1 MRVLL
6 FGTYDTATHPRVAT
20 IAEGLAASGLDVAE
34 VNAPLGLDTAAR
46 VDMLARPWTAPLLV
60 LRLARRWTT
69 LARAARRQP
78 RPDVVVVGYL
88 GHFDVH
94 LARLVF
100 PRRVP
105 VVLDHLVG
113 ASDTGRDRRLDGGP
127 RQFLLRLID
136 AAALRAASIIVVDT
150 DEHLA
155 ALPPRH
161 RGRGVV
167 VPVGA
172 PSAWAQ
178 AAPDPEPAPD
188 PAAPL
193 RVVFYG
199 LYTPLQGTPVIG
211 AALGLLAGEPVE
223 ATMIGTGQD
232 EAQTKAAAA
241 ANPAVRWLDWVP
253 AAELPA
259 VVAGHDVALGIFST
273 GAKAQRVVPNKVF
286 QSAAAGCAIVTSDT
300 PPQRRMLGD
309 AAVLV
314 PPGDAG
320 ALAAALRRLAAD
332 RGEVARRRQRSRQL
346 TAEQYAP
353 AQIVAP
359 LLRRLLPAG
368 STPLAHPPAAPA
380 APEGASGMASPR
392 PTTAAPALARPD
404 AVAPLAPNA
413 WMRWDLVQRMLPGEV
428 TDVLEVGCGQG
439 AFGARLAQRYHY
451 LGVEPDPTSF
461 AVAQRRVAA
470 VAPGGEVRNELVADL
485 GAAQFDLVCAFEV
498 LEHLED
504 DKAAL
509 TEWAARLRPGGWL
522 MISVPAHQRRFAP
535 WDELVGHFRRYDP
548 PVLADLLAS
557 SGFGDIQVRQYGFP
571 LVYATEAVRNRI
583 AARRLGRAAAGSSVE
598 ERTAGSARQ
607 LQPDEGLRAAA
618 IRYGVLPFRVLQRSF
633 PERGTGLVALAR
645 LIS

>member
-6 FGTYDTATHPRVAT
+6 FGTYDTAMHPRVAT

-60 LRLARRWTT
+60 ARLARRWTT

-100 PRRVP
+100 RRVP

-127 RQFLLRLID
+127 RQVLLRLID

-161 RGRGVV
+161 RGRAVV

-172 PSAWAQ
+172 PAAWAA
-178 AAPDPEPAPD
+178 AAPAAAPEAARD

-211 AALGLLAGEPVE
+211 AALGALAGEPVE
-223 ATMIGTGQD
+223 VTMIGTGQD
-232 EAQTKAAAA
+232 EAQAKAAAA

-259 VVAGHDVALGIFST
+259 VVAGHDVALGIFGT

-286 QSAAAGCAIVTSDT
+286 QGAAAGCAIVTSDT
-300 PPQRRMLGD
+300 PPQRRVLGD

-320 ALAAALRRLAAD
+320 ALAAALRALAAD
-332 RGEVARRRQRSRQL
+332 RGEVARLRQRSRQL
-346 TAEQYAP
+346 TAQQYAP
-353 AQIVAP
+353 AQVVAP

-368 STPLAHPPAAPA
+368 SSLAAPANTPA
-380 APEGASGMASPR
+380 APEGAGAMAPPR
-392 PTTAAPALARPD
+392 PTPAAPALARPD
-404 AVAPLAPNA
+404 AVAPLAPNS
-413 WMRWDLVQRMLPGEV
+413 WMRWDLVQRMLPGGV

-470 VAPGGEVRNELVADL
+470 VAPGGEVRNELVADI

-498 LEHLED
+498 LEHIED

-535 WDELVGHFRRYDP
+535 WDEMVGHFRRYDP
-548 PVLADLLAS
+548 PVLTDLLAS
-557 SGFGDIQVRQYGFP
+557 CGFGDIQVRQYGAP
-571 LVYATEAVRNRI
+571 LGYATEAVRNRI
-583 AARRLGRAAAGSSVE
+583 AARRLGAAAAAASVE

-618 IRYGVLPFRVLQRSF
+618 IRYGVLPFRILQRSF
-633 PERGTGLVALAR
+633 PDHGTGLVALAR